1 MNKVLVFCSDVL
13 PFKGMAT
20 SGGGLRSWQ
29 IVQGLL
35 SHGLEVV
42 YSMPEETYLSRT
54 FREQIP
60 PEAREILWHSLN
72 QEQII
77 EKIRPDVI
85 ILTKPGLKFW
95 QKSYEIPLALDF
107 HGPDLIEVEQ
117 MVRGSQPLVLYQ
129 RAIFKLRTI
138 AEADFFTCAGRR
150 QRYYFMAFLLM
161 AGVAPDELEIHFMP
175 VAMSDELP
183 PHQPDLEH
191 RAIIFAGGFHPWLN
205 PMPALLD
212 LAGCL
217 KKVNNCYLEIF
228 GGSHETNAAEKGRF
242 DAFKEEMEKNS
253 QVTFH
258 GTISRDQLLKWYQK
272 GYVAFEVMPR
282 NPERELAFTTRTVE
296 FMWAGLPVIYNDYA
310 ELSDLI
316 RQHQAGWL
324 VSPGNISQMEEV
336 VKLVAEDT
344 DAVRRAS
351 TNAQKL
357 VRENLTYEKVITPL
371 ADFCRHPKRRQRSQG
386 GDFFIL
392 PSPRSKGRGWVDSLY
407 LNYKTLSGREF
418 AAKLFRHA
426 VLGGKRKTPEAKG

>member
-1 MNKVLVFCSDVL
+1 MTKVLVFCSDVL
-13 PFKGMAT
+13 PLKGMAT

-35 SHGLEVV
+35 AHGFEVA
-42 YSMPEETYLSRT
+42 YSMPEGCYLSRI

-60 PEAREILWHSLN
+60 PEARERLWNPFN

-77 EKIRPDVI
+77 EKEKPDVI
-85 ILTKPGLKFW
+85 ILTKPALKFW
-95 QKSYEIPLALDF
+95 QKNYEIPLALDF
-107 HGPDLIEVEQ
+107 HGPDIIEFEQ
-117 MVRGSQPLVLYQ
+117 MVRGREPLGRQ
-129 RAIFKLRTI
+129 HRIISKLRTI

-161 AGVAPDELEIHFMP
+161 AGVALDELEIHFMP

-191 RAIIFAGGFHPWLN
+191 RSIIFAGGFYPWLN
-205 PMPALLD
+205 PMPSLLD
-212 LAGCL
+212 LAQCL
-217 KKVNNCYLEIF
+217 GSVNNCYLEIF
-228 GGSHETNAAEKGRF
+228 GGSHETNPEEKRQF
-242 DAFKEEMEKNS
+242 DAFEEEMEKNPI
-253 QVTFH
+253 VTFH

-272 GYVAFEVMPR
+272 AYVAFELMPS
-282 NPERELAFTTRTVE
+282 NPEREMAFTTRTVE

-316 RQHQAGWL
+316 RQNQAGWL
-324 VSPGNISQMEEV
+324 VSPGNISQLQEV

-351 TNAQKL
+351 TNAQRL

-371 ADFCRHPKRRQRSQG
+371 ADFCRHPKRRQRSQD

-392 PSPRSKGRGWVDSLY
+392 PSQRSKGRGVVDSLY
-407 LNYKTLSGREF
+407 LNCKTLSGREF
-418 AAKLFRHA
+418 VAKLFRHA
-426 VLGGKRKTPEAKG
+426 LLRGKRKIWGDKG